1 MKIIWIYGM
10 SVNHDILEAKYRW
23 REEKWLQPPTANDR
37 VILWNKTKCG
47 VQSGDME
54 SHFTGDRDSRNSHFP
69 LWLWHCCQAS
79 DYYYI
84 NFDEKIPRTKLHPV
98 SVFEKDFKCR
108 FLKRFESPLDFIL
121 DQIPTNHQ
129 PQLSKIYSYF
139 IWKRFRYH
147 TGLLSATVKE
157 CH

>member
-1 MKIIWIYGM
+1 M

-54 SHFTGDRDSRNSHFP
+54 SHFTGNRNSQNSHFP

-84 NFDEKIPRTKLHPV
+84 AFDEKIPIKKLHPG
-98 SVFEKDFKCR
+98 SMLQTILTAGSLKD
-108 FLKRFESPLDFIL
+108 LKVHWISFWIRYIRS
-121 DQIPTNHQ
+121 TNH
-129 PQLSKIYSYF
+129 SYQKF
-139 IWKRFRYH
+139 IHISYERRSGIIQGCYCQRMS
-147 TGLLSATVKE
+147 LV
-157 CH
+157 

>member
-54 SHFTGDRDSRNSHFP
+54 SHFTGDRNSQNSHFP

-79 DYYYI
+79 YKYYI
-84 NFDEKIPRTKLHPV
+84 TFDEKIPRKKLHPV
-98 SVFEKDFKCR
+98 SMLQTILTADSLKDWISFWIRYIRTTNQSYQKFIHISYEKGSGIIQGC
-108 FLKRFESPLDFIL
+108 
-121 DQIPTNHQ
+121 
-129 PQLSKIYSYF
+129 
-139 IWKRFRYH
+139 
-147 TGLLSATVKE
+147 
-157 CH
+157 

>member
-1 MKIIWIYGM
+1 M

-84 NFDEKIPRTKLHPV
+84 TFDEKIPRTKLHPV
-98 SVFEKDFKCR
+98 SVFKKDFKCR
-108 FLKRFESPLDFIL
+108 FLKRFGFHSGSDTYEPPTTAIKNLFIFHMKK
-121 DQIPTNHQ
+121 HQ
-129 PQLSKIYSYF
+129 VSYRAA
-139 IWKRFRYH
+139 KCYCQRMS
-147 TGLLSATVKE
+147 LV
-157 CH
+157 

>member
-1 MKIIWIYGM
+1 M

-54 SHFTGDRDSRNSHFP
+54 SHFTGDRNSQNSHFP

-79 DYYYI
+79 YKYYI
-84 NFDEKIPRTKLHPV
+84 TFDEKIPRKKLHPV
-98 SVFEKDFKCR
+98 SMLQTILTADSLKDWFHFGSDTYEPPTKAIKN
-108 FLKRFESPLDFIL
+108 LFIFHMKE
-121 DQIPTNHQ
+121 DQV
-129 PQLSKIYSYF
+129 SY
-139 IWKRFRYH
+139 RV
-147 TGLLSATVKE
+147 ATVKE